1 MVSLLLLTLIVI
13 CGSALCSCS
22 ETALLSVP
30 LTRVRQLAQ
39 SNRRAALA
47 LLKVREKVSR
57 PVATLVIFN
66 NLFNILGSIAI
77 GRVAAS
83 VLGNAMLGIFSGFLT
98 FLIIIF
104 GEILPKTLGERYAEQ
119 ISLLL
124 AQPLIGLTFLFT
136 PLVLVLEK
144 VTDPFVQGQRRPIT
158 NELEIQLLARLGHQE
173 GVIEEDELEMIQ
185 QVFRLND
192 VMASDLMT
200 PRVTVTYLHGSYTLS
215 EVKDDI
221 IASPHSRLIV
231 IGESPDDVLGIA
243 LKYELLTAL
252 VQAQGESKVAD
263 FLYPARF
270 IPESL
275 RADKLLKA
283 FQAGREHLAVVVDE
297 YGVMAGVVSL
307 EDVLEVLIG
316 EIVDETDLTID
327 LQQIARHRRIQM
339 LSQSGDYSGM
349 QVD

>member
-1 MVSLLLLTLIVI
+1 MASLLLLTLIVI

-39 SNRRAALA
+39 SNRRAALS

-57 PVATLVIFN
+57 PIATLVIFN

-77 GRVAAS
+77 GRAAAS
-83 VLGNAMLGIFSGFLT
+83 VLGNTLLGIFSGFLT

-104 GEILPKTLGERYAEQ
+104 GEILPKTLGERYAEP

-192 VMASDLMT
+192 VTASDLMT
-200 PRVTVTYLHGSYTLS
+200 PRVTVTYLHGSDTLS

-252 VQAQGESKVAD
+252 VQAQGDSKVTD

-327 LQQIARHRRIQM
+327 LQEIARHRRIQM
-339 LSQSGDYSGM
+339 LSQSRDYSGI
-349 QVD
+349 QTD